1 MIRSSP
7 APVPLEQLSRRAPHS
22 GCIPASLH
30 PPGRGASRSLPGA
43 QGVNRARG
51 GRCRRWRA
59 GLGRAP
65 RSPPG
70 NSERLCRFPSG
81 GSRCSRYKAYMAPGS
96 SKEKKSDDGQ
106 ASKEN
111 FIHLCNPHLEKM
123 KEDILYHFALGTGT
137 HDFPKL
143 FGDVKFVCVGG
154 SPSRMKAF
162 IAYIAEELGLGSPGC
177 DYPNICAGTD
187 RYAMYKVGPVLS
199 VSHGMGIPSISI
211 MLHELIKLLYHAKC
225 SDITIIRIGTSGG
238 IGLEPGSVVITRQ
251 SVDATFKPQLE
262 QVVLGKTVIRSTN
275 LDEQLAKE
283 LMQCSKE
290 IGQFNTVIGNTMCT
304 LDFYEGQGRLDGA
317 ICLYDEGEKLQYLK
331 NAYESGVRNIEME
344 SSVFAAMCNLSG
356 VKAAVV
362 CVTLLNRLE
371 GDQISSPHDV
381 LVEYQQRPQKLVGYF
396 IKKSLGKV

>member
-1 MIRSSP
+1 M
-7 APVPLEQLSRRAPHS
+7 
-22 GCIPASLH
+22 
-30 PPGRGASRSLPGA
+30 PGRRGRRVGREAGEAWVRSGRALLSAGGWSRLLGLRSRGSAPPA
-43 QGVNRARG
+43 ARG
-51 GRCRRWRA
+51 PA
-59 GLGRAP
+59 G
-65 RSPPG
+65 
-70 NSERLCRFPSG
+70 
-81 GSRCSRYKAYMAPGS
+81 YKTYMAPGS
-96 SKEKKSDDGQ
+96 SNEKKPDDGQ

-137 HDFPKL
+137 HDFPTL

-162 IAYIAEELGLGSPGC
+162 IAYIAEELGLGSAGC

-275 LDEQLAKE
+275 LDEQLAQE

-317 ICLYDEGEKLQYLK
+317 ICLYDEEEKLQYLK